1 MRYFPG
7 LLTFAS
13 VSVLGFIGAA
23 WAWLLGAAL
32 AGVIGYWVK
41 RPVAFTRMHEAS
53 NLRGSIVPIT
63 TYVAAVYLSQLVI
76 CSALFLAGRAFSL
89 LLAA

>member
-7 LLTFAS
+7 LLTFAA

-32 AGVIGYWVK
+32 AGAIGAWLK
-41 RPVAFTRMHEAS
+41 RPVAFSRMQEAS
-53 NLRGSIVPIT
+53 ELRGSIVPIG
-63 TYVAAVYLSQLVI
+63 TYVAATYLSQLVM
-76 CSALFLAGRAFSL
+76 CSVLFFAGRAFGL
-89 LLAA
+89 LLGA